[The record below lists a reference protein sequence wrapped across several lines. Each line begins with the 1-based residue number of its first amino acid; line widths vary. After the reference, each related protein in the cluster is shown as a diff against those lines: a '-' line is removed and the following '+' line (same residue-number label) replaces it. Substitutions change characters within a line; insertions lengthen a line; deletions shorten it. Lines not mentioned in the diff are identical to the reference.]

1 MQVITTR
8 STSNQAE
15 KEKDEDFEIDWV
27 LLYDFEHLGK

>member
-8 STSNQAE
+8 PTSKQAE
-15 KEKDEDFEIDWV
+15 QEKDEGFEVDWV